1 LSNIFKLKNIETS
14 NSNKGLVVQKMTRVL
29 AVIGG
34 KGGVG
39 KTSLVSNLSAA
50 LNELG
55 QDVVA
60 VDANLTTPNLGLH
73 LGMHLAPKTL
83 HDVLKGKSKLSDAI
97 YPHASGFK
105 VIPASMAIED
115 LKGVD
120 IGRLPEVALNLIG
133 NADFVIF
140 DSAAGLGREA
150 VSAIQAADEILII
163 TNPDL
168 PSVTDALKTVKIAE
182 NLNKKI
188 IGVAVNR
195 KKGKWH
201 ELTKDEIEEMC
212 GYPVIAQIPDDRSIE
227 KSIAA
232 KHPAVN
238 LYPNSPA
245 SREIRRL
252 AHTLTATPYKEPKAI
267 RFGFLERL
275 VGWMTG

>member
-1 LSNIFKLKNIETS
+1 
-14 NSNKGLVVQKMTRVL
+14 MTRV
-29 AVIGG
+29 ITIISG

-39 KTSLVSNLSAA
+39 KTALTSNLSAA

-55 QDVVA
+55 HDVVA

-83 HDVLKGKSKLSDAI
+83 HDVLKGKSRLKDAI

-105 VIPASMAIED
+105 VVPASMSIED

-120 IGRLPEVALNLIG
+120 PGKLPEVALNLIG
-133 NADFVIF
+133 NTDFVIF

-150 VSAIQAADEILII
+150 VSAIQAVDEILII

-182 NLNKKI
+182 ELNKKI

-212 GYPVIAQIPDDRSIE
+212 GYPVIAEIPEDKSIE
-227 KSIAA
+227 KAIAA
-232 KHPAVN
+232 KHPAVY

-252 AHTLTATPYKEPKAI
+252 AHTLTATPYSEKRQL

>member
-1 LSNIFKLKNIETS
+1 
-14 NSNKGLVVQKMTRVL
+14 MTRVM

-50 LNELG
+50 LNDLG

-73 LGMHLAPKTL
+73 LGLHLAPNTL
-83 HDVLKGKSKLSDAI
+83 HDVLKGKSRLKDAI

-105 VIPASMAIED
+105 VVPASMSIED
-115 LKGVD
+115 LRGVD
-120 IGRLPEVALNLIG
+120 VGKLPEVALNLIG
-133 NADFVIF
+133 NTDFVIF

-150 VSAIQAADEILII
+150 VSAISAVDEILII

-182 NLNKKI
+182 DMNKKI
-188 IGVAVNR
+188 IGIAVNR
-195 KKGKWH
+195 KRGKWH
-201 ELTKDEIEEMC
+201 ELNKGEIEEMC
-212 GYPVIAQIPDDRSIE
+212 GYPVIAEIPEDSSIE

-232 KHPAVN
+232 KYPAVH

-245 SREIRRL
+245 SKEIRRL
-252 AHTLTATPYKEPKAI
+252 AHTLTATPFKESRQL